1 MGECLIVTAEQWG
14 ELMRAIGL
22 MFLIVVGIGLFARF
36 DLSLWEWRVRRYMRR
51 RRIARIREVAHG
63 R

>member
-36 DLSLWEWRVRRYMRR
+36 DLILWEWRVRRYMRR
-51 RRIARIREVAHG
+51 RRIARIREAAHG
-63 R
+63 S

>member
-22 MFLIVVGIGLFARF
+22 MFLIVVGISLFARF

-51 RRIARIREVAHG
+51 RRIARIREAARG

>member
-1 MGECLIVTAEQWG
+1 MTECLIVTTEQWG

-36 DLSLWEWRVRRYMRR
+36 DLSLWEWRVRRYLRR
-51 RRIARIREVAHG
+51 RRIARLREAAHG

>member
-1 MGECLIVTAEQWG
+1 MGECLIVTAEQWS

-22 MFLIVVGIGLFARF
+22 MFLIVVGVGLFARF
-36 DLSLWEWRVRRYMRR
+36 DLRLWEWRVRRYMRR
-51 RRIARIREVAHG
+51 RRIARIREAAHG